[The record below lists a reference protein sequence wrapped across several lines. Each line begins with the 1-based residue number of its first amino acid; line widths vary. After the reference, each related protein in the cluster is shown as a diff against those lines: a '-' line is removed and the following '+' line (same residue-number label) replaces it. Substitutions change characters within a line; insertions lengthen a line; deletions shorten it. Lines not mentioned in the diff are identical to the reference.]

1 MRSRT
6 RVTCPAAHSAWV
18 RPPVPLVSFPDR
30 EFTVIK
36 KQWIFASVATLAVF
50 GSLAFVAQD
59 RSEAAAPD
67 ASVAYGPEGQPI
79 AFPHNVHA
87 GSGEGQFQIECM
99 YCHFSVER
107 SSSAGIP
114 PVSTCIGCHAYVS
127 GQAPD
132 GGPSPEILKVR
143 GFWDRQEPIPW
154 NRIYKVADHV
164 QFPHMRHISAGV
176 DCAACHGNV
185 AEMGVIQTVQQ
196 PLSMGWC
203 LTCHLEMGA
212 PRDCTVC
219 HY

>member
-1 MRSRT
+1 MR
-6 RVTCPAAHSAWV
+6 
-18 RPPVPLVSFPDR
+18 LPDR
-30 EFTVIK
+30 EITVIK

-59 RSEAAAPD
+59 RSDAVAAPD
-67 ASVAYGPEGQPI
+67 AGVPIGPEGQPV

-87 GSGEGQFQIECM
+87 GSEEGQFQIECM

-114 PVSTCIGCHAYVS
+114 PVSSCIGCHAYVS

-164 QFPHMRHISAGV
+164 QFPHMRHISAGL
-176 DCAACHGNV
+176 DCTACHGNV
-185 AEMGVIQTVQQ
+185 EQMGVIQKVQQ
-196 PLSMGWC
+196 PLTMGWC

-212 PRDCTVC
+212 SRDCTVC